1 MLIKFNRNLSNV
13 KILAINIFTLLMG
26 DEYPEAIKKELQSI
40 KVDGFVSFFKVS
52 TYKLGYFRK
61 IIMAHILLVEDE
73 IKLARFIELEL
84 SSEGYQVSVA
94 HDGMSGL
101 SLARESEPDLAIL
114 DWMLPG
120 LTGVELCRRLR
131 ATGSKV
137 PVILLTARDEV
148 TDRIT
153 GLDAGADDYVVK
165 PFSIEELL
173 ARIRAHL
180 RRTQE
185 SEEDVLQF
193 EDLSLNRRT
202 REIRRGQRA
211 IELTAKEFDLLEYLL
226 SHPRQV
232 FTRDQI
238 LENVWGYDFLGDSNI
253 IEVYVRYLRLKLE
266 EQSEKRLIHTVRGVG
281 YALRE

>member
-1 MLIKFNRNLSNV
+1 MSLICTTGRLCASRNRSRKDECYSSLKNIKEQKTLSAR
-13 KILAINIFTLLMG
+13 ILI
-26 DEYPEAIKKELQSI
+26 
-40 KVDGFVSFFKVS
+40 
-52 TYKLGYFRK
+52 
-61 IIMAHILLVEDE
+61 VEDQ

-84 SSEGYQVSVA
+84 TSEGYEITVA

-101 SLARESEPDLAIL
+101 AMLRESPPDLVIL

-120 LTGVELCRRLR
+120 LSGIEICRRLR
-131 ATGSKV
+131 ATGSSL
-137 PVILLTARDEV
+137 PVIFLTAKDEIGDKV
-148 TDRIT
+148 A

-185 SEEDVLQF
+185 QEQDLLQF

-202 REIRRGQRA
+202 REVYRGKRS
-211 IELTAKEFDLLEYLL
+211 IELTAKEFDLLDYLL

-232 FTRDQI
+232 LTRDQI
-238 LENVWGYDFLGDSNI
+238 LERVWGYDFMGDSNI

-266 EQSEKRLIHTVRGVG
+266 ENNEKRLIHTVRSVG
-281 YALRE
+281 YSLKD

>member
-1 MLIKFNRNLSNV
+1 M
-13 KILAINIFTLLMG
+13 T
-26 DEYPEAIKKELQSI
+26 
-40 KVDGFVSFFKVS
+40 
-52 TYKLGYFRK
+52 
-61 IIMAHILLVEDE
+61 AHILLVEDE
-73 IKLARFIELEL
+73 VKLARFVELEL

-94 HDGMSGL
+94 HDGITGL
-101 SLARESEPDLAIL
+101 TLARELTLDLAIL

-131 ATGSKV
+131 ATGNKV
-137 PVILLTARDEV
+137 PVILLTAKDEV
-148 TDRIT
+148 SDRVA

-185 SEEDVLQF
+185 TDDDLLQF

-202 REIRRGQRA
+202 REVFRGKRA

-226 SHPRQV
+226 SNPRQV

-238 LENVWGYDFLGDSNI
+238 LEKVWGYDFMGDSNI

-266 EQSEKRLIHTVRGVG
+266 ENNEKRLVHTVRGVG

>member
-1 MLIKFNRNLSNV
+1 M
-13 KILAINIFTLLMG
+13 T
-26 DEYPEAIKKELQSI
+26 
-40 KVDGFVSFFKVS
+40 
-52 TYKLGYFRK
+52 
-61 IIMAHILLVEDE
+61 AHILLVEDE
-73 IKLARFIELEL
+73 VKLARFVELEL
-84 SSEGYQVSVA
+84 SSEGYTISVA
-94 HDGMSGL
+94 HDGMAGL
-101 SLARESEPDLAIL
+101 TLARESSPELVIL

-120 LTGVELCRRLR
+120 LSGLEICRRLR
-131 ATGSKV
+131 ATGNKV

-148 TDRIT
+148 SDRVA

-185 SEEDVLQF
+185 IDEDILQF

-202 REIRRGQRA
+202 REVFRNKRA

-232 FTRDQI
+232 LTRDQI
-238 LENVWGYDFLGDSNI
+238 LEKVWGYDFMGDSNI
-253 IEVYVRYLRLKLE
+253 IEVYIRYLRLKLE
-266 EQSEKRLIHTVRGVG
+266 ENNEKRLVQTVRGVG